1 MKSYSKKTLTSALA
15 ALGFLSLVGS
25 AQAAIF
31 EVDFITAG
39 TFSGVAPG
47 SPSPNTIF
55 ATAVFDDHGG
65 SGSVTLT
72 MNVFNNLSAGA
83 YVNDWYFNVSSAPML
98 NAPAFSSGVQA
109 LSVDNGVNAFKPD
122 GSGFYD
128 FAFHFPTNAPGEL
141 AQGSLSVYNLVSP
154 GITASSFNSLSTT
167 PSDPTH
173 GPFISAVHVQGYGN
187 SSWVAGGP
195 GGRIVEV
202 PEPATLALL
211 GLGLFGIAATRRRN
225 R

>member
-1 MKSYSKKTLTSALA
+1 MKSYSKKTPASALT
-15 ALGFLSLVGS
+15 ALSFLSLIGS

-47 SPSPNTIF
+47 SPGPNTIF

-72 MNVFNNLSAGA
+72 MNVFNNLTAGT
-83 YVNDWYFNVSSAPML
+83 YVNDWYFNNSLAPL
-98 NAPAFSSGVQA
+98 TGINFVSGVSA
-109 LSVDNGVNAFKPD
+109 STVDNGVDAFQAD
-122 GSGFYD
+122 GDGKYD

-141 AQGSLSVYNLVSP
+141 AQGHTSVYELTET
-154 GITASSFNSLSTT
+154 GITASAFNALSA
-167 PSDPTH
+167 PAGGA
-173 GPFISAVHVQGYGN
+173 GPFISAVHIQGYGN
-187 SSWVAGGP
+187 SAWVAGGP

-202 PEPATLALL
+202 PEPATLALI
-211 GLGLFGIAATRRRN
+211 GLGLFGIAATRRRYC
-225 R
+225 